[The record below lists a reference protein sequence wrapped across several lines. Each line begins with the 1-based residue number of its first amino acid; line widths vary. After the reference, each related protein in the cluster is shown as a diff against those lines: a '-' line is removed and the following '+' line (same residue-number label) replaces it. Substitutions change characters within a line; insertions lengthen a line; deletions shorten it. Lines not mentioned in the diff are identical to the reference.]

1 MGYNSR
7 KDYGGSMKSAELNIS
22 NAKELDHASSLLKFS
37 RFPEACAV
45 ARQIVVKDPKHVG
58 ALEILVK
65 ALWQCGQHDEVLLVL
80 RRLIVLNPYEPG
92 YRALQGAALQ
102 CLGRY
107 GEAARAFAQSSQL
120 PSSQE
125 ALQELRSWQA
135 GLVQEM
141 LGTDP
146 VFRAHYEQDPK
157 DACLCRGFD
166 FVEDERQMDRW
177 LTVTQNRAELYIR
190 PS

>member
-1 MGYNSR
+1 MSSHESVNPQ
-7 KDYGGSMKSAELNIS
+7 
-22 NAKELDHASSLLKFS
+22 AKALDHASSLLKFS
-37 RFPEACAV
+37 RYPEAREV
-45 ARQIVVKDPKHVG
+45 ARKIVSEDPKHVG
-58 ALEILVK
+58 ALEILAK
-65 ALWQCGQHDEVLLVL
+65 ALWQCSEYNEVLLVL
-80 RRLIVLNPYEPG
+80 RRLIVVNPYEPG

-107 GEAARAFAQSSQL
+107 GEAARAFAQSSEL

-125 ALQELRSWQA
+125 ALDELRSWQA

-141 LGTDP
+141 LKADP
-146 VFRAHYEQDPK
+146 VFQAHYLRDPM

-166 FVEDERQMDRW
+166 FVEDERRADRW
-177 LTVTQNRAELYIR
+177 LGTPAIRAELYIR